1 MKVKGKSL
9 DGKVIKIVSN
19 RYTVRGS
26 DGKEYRAYARGKLRL
41 QGDIYVGDNVKLVFE
56 RGDAVID
63 VVKPRV
69 NQLVRP
75 FVANVDSALIV
86 VAKEPEPDMLLIDKI
101 IINCHLEGIK
111 PVLIY
116 NKADL
121 AADEEI
127 DNLFAPYID
136 YMDCV
141 KVSAIE
147 KKGLEE
153 LRPYIEN
160 KVVCFAGQSAVGKTS
175 LLNAILDL
183 NLKTDGLSAK
193 IKRGKNTTRHVEIY
207 EALGGDVMDTCG
219 FSMLSI
225 VSINPEELIYYYPD
239 FIEYQDD
246 CRFKSCTHREEP
258 DCAVKK
264 AIEEGKLS
272 KERYQRYLDIFGEI
286 DEHKRRQYD

>member
-1 MKVKGKSL
+1 MKTKSL
-9 DGKVIKIVSN
+9 DGKVVKIVSN
-19 RYTVRGS
+19 RYTVRVD

-41 QGDIYVGDNVKLVFE
+41 QGDIYVGDNVKIVFE

-63 VVKPRV
+63 AVKPRI

-101 IINCHLEGIK
+101 IINCYLEGIK
-111 PVLIY
+111 PVLLY

-121 AADEEI
+121 ATEEEI
-127 DNLFAPYID
+127 EELFAPYKEHI
-136 YMDCV
+136 DCV
-141 KVSAIE
+141 VLSALE

-153 LRPYIEN
+153 LSQYIEGN
-160 KVVCFAGQSAVGKTS
+160 VVCFAGQSAVGKTS

-207 EALGGDVMDTCG
+207 KALGGDIMDTCG

-225 VSINPEELIYYYPD
+225 VSIEPEELIYYYPD
-239 FIEYQDD
+239 FIKYQDE

-258 DCAVKK
+258 DCAVKR
-264 AIEEGKLS
+264 AVESGEIS
-272 KERYQRYLDIFGEI
+272 KERYQRYLDIYEEI
-286 DEHKRRQYD
+286 NEHKRRLYD

>member
-1 MKVKGKSL
+1 MKTKSL
-9 DGKVIKIVSN
+9 DGKVVKIVSN
-19 RYTVRGS
+19 RYTVRGD

-56 RGDAVID
+56 RGDAIID
-63 VVKPRV
+63 MVKPRF

-111 PVLIY
+111 PVLLY

-121 AADEEI
+121 ATQEEI
-127 DNLFAPYID
+127 EQLFAPYKDQID
-136 YMDCV
+136 CIV
-141 KVSAIE
+141 LSATE
-147 KKGLEE
+147 KRGLDQLAE
-153 LRPYIEN
+153 YIEG

-207 EALGGDVMDTCG
+207 QAFGGDIMDTCG

-239 FIEYQDD
+239 FIKYQDD

-264 AIEEGKLS
+264 AVENGEIS
-272 KERYQRYLDIFGEI
+272 KERYQRYLDIYQEI
-286 DEHKRRQYD
+286 DEHKRRLYD

>member
-1 MKVKGKSL
+1 MKSKSL
-9 DGKVIKIVSN
+9 DGKVVKIVSN
-19 RYTVRGS
+19 RYTVRGE
-26 DGKEYRAYARGKLRL
+26 DGKEYRSYARGKLRL
-41 QGDIYVGDNVKLVFE
+41 KGDIYVGDNVKLVFE

-63 VVKPRV
+63 EVKERT
-69 NQLVRP
+69 NSLIRP
-75 FVANVDSALIV
+75 YCANVDSALIV
-86 VAKEPEPDMLLIDKI
+86 IAKEPEPDMLLIDKI

-111 PVLIY
+111 PVLVY

-121 AADEEI
+121 ATEEEI
-127 DNLFAPYID
+127 ERFFAPYKEYID
-136 YMDCV
+136 CISL
-141 KVSAIE
+141 SAVE
-147 KKGLEE
+147 KRGLEK

-207 EALGGDVMDTCG
+207 EALGGDIIDTCG

-225 VSINPEELIYYYPD
+225 VSIEAEELIYYYLD
-239 FIEYQDD
+239 FLPYQDG
-246 CRFKSCTHREEP
+246 CRFKSCTHVDEP

-264 AIEEGKLS
+264 AVQDGKIA
-272 KERYQRYLDIFGEI
+272 KERYERYLQIYEEI
-286 DEHKRRQYD
+286 KEYKRRLYD

>member
-1 MKVKGKSL
+1 MKGKSL

-19 RYTVRGS
+19 HYTVRGS
-26 DGKEYRAYARGKLRL
+26 DGKEYRAFARGKLRL

-121 AADEEI
+121 ATEEEI
-127 DNLFAPYID
+127 EKLFAPYID

-141 KVSAIE
+141 KVSALE

-239 FIEYQDD
+239 FIEYQDN

-264 AIEEGKLS
+264 AVEEGKIS
-272 KERYQRYLDIFGEI
+272 KERYQRYLDIYGEI

>member
-1 MKVKGKSL
+1 MKAKSL
-9 DGKVIKIVSN
+9 DGKVIKMVSN
-19 RYTVRGS
+19 RYTVRAE
-26 DGKEYRAYARGKLRL
+26 DGKEYRAFARGKLRL
-41 QGDIYVGDNVKLVFE
+41 QGDIYVGDNVKIVFE
-56 RGDAVID
+56 RGDAIID

-101 IINCHLEGIK
+101 IVNCHLEGIK
-111 PVLIY
+111 PVLLY

-121 AADEEI
+121 ATEEEI
-127 DNLFAPYID
+127 EHLFTPYRDYID
-136 YMDCV
+136 CV
-141 KVSAIE
+141 VLSALE
-147 KKGLEE
+147 KKGLEQ
-153 LRPYIEN
+153 LRPYIEG

-207 EALGGDVMDTCG
+207 EALGGDIMDTCG

-225 VSINPEELIYYYPD
+225 VSINPEDLTYYYED
-239 FIEYQDD
+239 FIPYQDK
-246 CRFKSCTHREEP
+246 CRFKSCTHTEEP
-258 DCAVKK
+258 DCAVKQAVEK
-264 AIEEGKLS
+264 GELS
-272 KERYQRYLDIFGEI
+272 KERYERYLAIYEEI
-286 DEHKRRQYD
+286 KEHKRRQYD

>member
-1 MKVKGKSL
+1 MKSKSL
-9 DGKVIKIVSN
+9 DGKVVKIVSN
-19 RYTVRGS
+19 RYTVRGE
-26 DGKEYRAYARGKLRL
+26 DGKEYRSYARGKLRL
-41 QGDIYVGDNVKLVFE
+41 KGDIYVGDNVKLVFE

-63 VVKPRV
+63 EVKERT
-69 NQLVRP
+69 NSLIRP
-75 FVANVDSALIV
+75 YCANVDSALIV
-86 VAKEPEPDMLLIDKI
+86 IAKEPEPDMLLIDKI

-111 PVLIY
+111 PVLVY

-121 AADEEI
+121 ATEEEI
-127 DNLFAPYID
+127 ARVFAPYEEYID
-136 YMDCV
+136 CISL
-141 KVSAIE
+141 SAVE
-147 KKGLEE
+147 KRGLEK

-207 EALGGDVMDTCG
+207 EALGGDIIDTCG

-225 VSINPEELIYYYPD
+225 VSIEAEELIYYYLD
-239 FIEYQDD
+239 FLPYQDG
-246 CRFKSCTHREEP
+246 CRFKSCTHVDEP

-264 AIEEGKLS
+264 AVQDGKIA
-272 KERYQRYLDIFGEI
+272 KERYERYLQIYEEI
-286 DEHKRRQYD
+286 KEYKRRLYD

>member
-1 MKVKGKSL
+1 MKGKSL

-239 FIEYQDD
+239 FIEYQDN

-264 AIEEGKLS
+264 AVEEGKIS
-272 KERYQRYLDIFGEI
+272 KERYQRYLDIYGEI

>member
-1 MKVKGKSL
+1 MKGKSL
-9 DGKVIKIVSN
+9 DGKVTKIVSN

-56 RGDAVID
+56 RGDAIID
-63 VVKPRV
+63 VVKPRA

-116 NKADL
+116 NKADI
-121 AADEEI
+121 ASDKEI
-127 DNLFAPYID
+127 DDLFAPYID

-141 KVSAIE
+141 KVSALE
-147 KKGLEE
+147 KQGLEE

-264 AIEEGKLS
+264 AVEEGKIS

>member
-1 MKVKGKSL
+1 MKGKSL

-63 VVKPRV
+63 VVKPRA

-75 FVANVDSALIV
+75 FVANIDSALIV

-121 AADEEI
+121 ASDKEI
-127 DNLFAPYID
+127 DDLFAPYID

-141 KVSAIE
+141 KVSALE
-147 KKGLEE
+147 KQGLEE

-264 AIEEGKLS
+264 AVEEGKIS

>member
-1 MKVKGKSL
+1 MKGKSL
-9 DGKVIKIVSN
+9 DGKVTKIVSN

-56 RGDAVID
+56 RGDAIID
-63 VVKPRV
+63 VVKPRA

-121 AADEEI
+121 ASDKEI
-127 DNLFAPYID
+127 DDLFAPYID

-141 KVSAIE
+141 KVSAME
-147 KKGLEE
+147 KIGLEE

-264 AIEEGKLS
+264 AVEEGKIS

>member
-1 MKVKGKSL
+1 MKTKSL
-9 DGKVIKIVSN
+9 DGKVVKIVSN
-19 RYTVRGS
+19 RYTVRAD

-41 QGDIYVGDNVKLVFE
+41 QGDIYVGDNVKIVFE

-63 VVKPRV
+63 MVKPRI

-101 IINCHLEGIK
+101 IINCYLEGIK
-111 PVLIY
+111 PVLLY

-121 AADEEI
+121 ATEEEI
-127 DNLFAPYID
+127 ETLFAPYKEHI
-136 YMDCV
+136 DCV
-141 KVSAIE
+141 VLSALE
-147 KKGLEE
+147 KRGLEE
-153 LRPYIEN
+153 LGKYIEGN
-160 KVVCFAGQSAVGKTS
+160 VVCFAGQSAVGKTS

-207 EALGGDVMDTCG
+207 QAFGGDVMDTCG

-239 FIEYQDD
+239 FIKYQDD

-258 DCAVKK
+258 DCAVKQAVERGEISK
-264 AIEEGKLS
+264 A
-272 KERYQRYLDIFGEI
+272 RYQRYLDIYEEI
-286 DEHKRRQYD
+286 NEHKRRLYD

>member
-1 MKVKGKSL
+1 MKNRTL

-56 RGDAVID
+56 RGEAIIDA
-63 VVKPRV
+63 VKPRT

-101 IINCHLEGIK
+101 IMNCHLEGIK

-121 AADEEI
+121 ATDAEI
-127 DNLFAPYID
+127 DRLFAPYVD
-136 YMDCV
+136 YIDCV
-141 KVSAIE
+141 RVSALE
-147 KKGLEE
+147 KNGLEN
-153 LRPYIEN
+153 LREYVED

-183 NLKTDGLSAK
+183 NLKTDGLSQK

-225 VSINPEELIYYYPD
+225 VSIDPEEIIYYYPD
-239 FIEYQDD
+239 FIEYQDE

-264 AIEEGKLS
+264 AVEDGKLS
-272 KERYQRYLDIFGEI
+272 KERYQRYLEIFKEI
-286 DEHKRRQYD
+286 DEHKRRLYD

>member
-1 MKVKGKSL
+1 MKTKSL
-9 DGKVIKIVSN
+9 DGKVTKIVSN
-19 RYTVRGS
+19 RYTVRAD

-41 QGDIYVGDNVKLVFE
+41 QGDIYVGDNVKIVFE
-56 RGDAVID
+56 RGDAIID
-63 VVKPRV
+63 TVKPRV

-101 IINCHLEGIK
+101 IINCYIEGIK
-111 PVLIY
+111 PVLLY

-121 AADEEI
+121 ATEAEI
-127 DNLFAPYID
+127 NELFAPYKDHI
-136 YMDCV
+136 DCV
-141 KVSAIE
+141 VLSALE
-147 KKGLEE
+147 KKGLED
-153 LRPYIEN
+153 LRPYIEG

-207 EALGGDVMDTCG
+207 EALGGDIMDTCG

-225 VSINPEELIYYYPD
+225 VSIDPEELIYYYPD
-239 FIEYQDD
+239 FIEYQNE

-264 AIEEGKLS
+264 AVNEGKLS
-272 KERYQRYLDIFGEI
+272 KERYQRYLDIFEEI
-286 DEHKRRQYD
+286 NEHKRRLYD